1 MTSKK
6 NFFSN
11 SKKLPVDRFFNN
23 VLFDKKNGYYSSKN
37 PFGGKGDFLT
47 SPGVS
52 NLFSEI
58 IGIWLVST
66 WGSMGNPKKFNIVEL
81 GPGDGS
87 LMKVLIKTFKKF
99 PDFNNAADIFLYEKS
114 NFLKNLQKKN
124 IGKSKIKWIKTFS
137 NIKNGPVVFFG
148 NEFFDAIP
156 IKQFLR
162 KKDLLLE
169 KNFSIKKNNKIFEVY
184 KKASSKNFSQIEK
197 FESLKKLQFIE
208 FPLLGFEE
216 LGKMIK
222 KISKLNG
229 GILLIDY
236 GYLKPN
242 NNNTLQSV
250 MRHKKNNLLDNLGH
264 ADITSLVNFGLL
276 NEYFI
281 KSDLKVKEIIT
292 QKFFLEKLGIVERA
306 NNLSKK
312 MTFKEQSNLYLRLK
326 RLLDNDLMG
335 RLFKV
340 IFTYK
345 FKKNT
350 FLGFE

>member
-124 IGKSKIKWIKTFS
+124 INNSKVKWINDFTDLK
-137 NIKNGPVVFFG
+137 KGPVIFFG

-156 IKQFLR
+156 IKQFFYKEKILFEKYYCLSR
-162 KKDLLLE
+162 DKKIIE
-169 KNFSIKKNNKIFEVY
+169 TY
-184 KKASSKNFSQIEK
+184 KKASVIDSSRIAKYKTLKN
-197 FESLKKLQFIE
+197 LKFIE
-208 FPLLGFEE
+208 FPKLGLDE
-216 LGKMIK
+216 LSKIVK
-222 KISKLNG
+222 KISSLSG
-229 GILLIDY
+229 GLLLIDY
-236 GYLKPN
+236 GYLKPDN
-242 NNNTLQSV
+242 QNTLQSV
-250 MRHKKNNLLDNLGH
+250 INHQKNNLLENLGN
-264 ADITSLVNFGLL
+264 ADITSLVNFKLL
-276 NEYFI
+276 NEFFI
-281 KSDLKVKEIIT
+281 QNNLKVKNIIT
-292 QKFFLEKLGIVERA
+292 QKFFLEKMGIMERA
-306 NNLSKK
+306 NSISKK
-312 MTFKEQSNLYLRLK
+312 MSFREQSNLYLRLK
-326 RLLDNDLMG
+326 RLIDLKLMG
-335 RLFKV
+335 QLFKV

-345 FKKNT
+345 FKEDN
-350 FLGFE
+350 FLGFK